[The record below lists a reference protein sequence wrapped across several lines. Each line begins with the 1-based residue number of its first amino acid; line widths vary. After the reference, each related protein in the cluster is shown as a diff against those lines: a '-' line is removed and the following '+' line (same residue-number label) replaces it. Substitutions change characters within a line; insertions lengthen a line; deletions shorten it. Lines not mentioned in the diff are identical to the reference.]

1 MSFADRGNPFLP
13 EPPRHPSPVTPPGRR
28 GRPSFAFRVAGASL
42 LATALVIAAVALPPA
57 DSASPDDAPDVTDA
71 ANAAAPEDPEL
82 PAIHAVGFAP
92 SPDAERALVRA
103 HLAEVEAALRA
114 APTDHLDAGKRA
126 NRATLL
132 DELRAYRLAGIFPRN
147 VDVPG
152 RSPVF
157 VDNDGVHCAV
167 GYLIHRSGGDEL
179 VAAVAGARN
188 HARIFEL
195 LDEPALVAWL
205 EGSGLSPVE
214 AAWIQPMYCNMEG
227 DAAHQP
233 PWCNLWPNPGRE
245 ELSREYLGLTVGTS
259 TLGAALAAV
268 NLLDLSAGQPSAGR
282 GLLGMGVGA
291 AGVGLGA
298 AGILDGGDARRA
310 GWVNVAFGVLGVGS
324 GAWTFHRARG
334 QEMAGSGG
342 QPILADMASGPT
354 LSVNPWVPSGR
365 AGANPEAVGL
375 RIRIMHECRGGPGAL
390 NRPHRAPIRPQPVRY
405 GRSLCDTAAA
415 CAIRPRPALI
425 LPFEVSPEL
434 QWQKAGAFRGC
445 FCH

>member
-1 MSFADRGNPFLP
+1 
-13 EPPRHPSPVTPPGRR
+13 
-28 GRPSFAFRVAGASL
+28 VAGASL
-42 LATALVIAAVALPPA
+42 LATALVIAAVALPPD

-82 PAIHAVGFAP
+82 PELPELPVIHAGGFAP

-167 GYLIHRSGGDEL
+167 GYLIHRSGGHEL

-233 PWCNLWPNPGRE
+233 TWCNLWPNPGRE

-342 QPILADMASGPT
+342 QPILADVASGPT

-365 AGANPEAVGL
+365 ARANPETLGL
-375 RIRIMHECRGGPGAL
+375 RVRIMH
-390 NRPHRAPIRPQPVRY
+390 
-405 GRSLCDTAAA
+405 
-415 CAIRPRPALI
+415 
-425 LPFEVSPEL
+425 
-434 QWQKAGAFRGC
+434 
-445 FCH
+445 